1 MDANEIYQQ
10 YSKKVM
16 GYIRSRI
23 TSQSIAEDLH
33 SEVFLKVCAKIDGF
47 DESKA
52 SVSTWVYTITRNT
65 VIDYFRTNRA
75 TCEIDETI
83 GFMCDS
89 ADSSDSAEVF
99 SELEAKEELEEL
111 AKALEK
117 LSERERDIIILHY
130 YSGVTLKEVGEKI
143 GCAYS
148 TVRLAHNSAIEK
160 LRKILK
166 AKV

>member
-1 MDANEIYQQ
+1 MDVAEIYNL

-16 GYIRSRI
+16 SYIRSRI

-33 SEVFLKVCAKIDGF
+33 SEVFLKVCAKIDDF
-47 DESKA
+47 DESKS

-75 TCEIDETI
+75 TCEIDENI

-89 ADSSDSAEVF
+89 ADSTDTAEVF
-99 SELEAKEELEEL
+99 SGIESKEELEEL
-111 AKALEK
+111 AKALER

-130 YSGVTLKEVGEKI
+130 YSGITLKEVGEKL
-143 GCAYS
+143 GCSYS
-148 TVRLAHNSAIEK
+148 TVRLTHNNALMK
-160 LRKILK
+160 LKKILEK
-166 AKV
+166 N